1 MLTFKQWL
9 KIPEFQQSMRRPV
22 NIAQY
27 LEICGAAMGTTGVYI
42 IAGLGVALI
51 VGATALIVAAEFV
64 YGEAVYVTL
73 PKAPHPI
80 KRIKRAFKHA

>member
-1 MLTFKQWL
+1 
-9 KIPEFQQSMRRPV
+9 MRRPV

-64 YGEAVYVTL
+64 YGDTVYVKI
-73 PKAPHPI
+73 PRAPHPF
-80 KRIKRAFKHA
+80 KRIKGWIR

>member
-1 MLTFKQWL
+1 MLTLKQWL
-9 KIPEFQQSMRRPV
+9 KLPDFTQRQKTPI

-27 LEICGAAMGTTGVYI
+27 LEVAGAAMCTTGVYI

-64 YGEAVYVTL
+64 YGDPVFVTL
-73 PKAPHPI
+73 PKPPHPF
-80 KRIKRAFKHA
+80 KRIKGWIR